1 MDYGLTPD
9 EYVFT
14 TPQYTTFSSTP
25 APAAMSSQ
33 GLPAYQNC
41 PHCGNECVVK
51 YSEKNNNRPYFAC
64 SKPEYGGSC
73 SNPKGWFKWADE
85 LNKPTS
91 QQRFAQ
97 PPAKRQ
103 QQPQHHS
110 VAPSPGVPRQVH
122 VTPEMIQ
129 QSKTQQSVA
138 ASPPDKSK
146 IQVYMDAWMLR
157 LQQKIDQQNA
167 KIDFLT
173 SFITQHLSSGEQGLP
188 GAVDE
193 EQPEN

>member
-1 MDYGLTPD
+1 MRYKKDT
-9 EYVFT
+9 
-14 TPQYTTFSSTP
+14 
-25 APAAMSSQ
+25 
-33 GLPAYQNC
+33 
-41 PHCGNECVVK
+41 
-51 YSEKNNNRPYFAC
+51 NRPYYAC
-64 SKPEYGGSC
+64 NRAGYYGGTC
-73 SNPKGWFKWADE
+73 THPKGWFQWADE
-85 LNKPTS
+85 LNKPAP
-91 QQRFAQ
+91 QQRPAP

-122 VTPEMIQ
+122 VTPEMVQ
-129 QSKTQQSVA
+129 QTKAQQPGA
-138 ASPPDKSK
+138 ACPPDKSK